1 MKNFPRRYSL
11 LPIVVAFAHC
21 VFMSTTM
28 SKTVHSLQIPS
39 TPKIVVQRSVTTRG
53 VVNESNHCFL
63 PKQMR
68 QHQSSL
74 SASGAEPSSTT
85 SVSLPTLS
93 SDTTWMVRI
102 TLRNIKSQ
110 QGQTISNQMYVI
122 NGQFLPEE
130 NYEPP
135 QGTFVSTDRNIE
147 SDSSSSSS
155 SNMQI
160 ASSRWILS
168 EDPND
173 RRDGLWI
180 WGLFQQPL
188 YPYLLLSV
196 ETKPIEIKSSSDSLD
211 YIPALQLY
219 VQLDHNCNRDT
230 GAVSFVKS
238 RSASDGSNYEL
249 MIRQKEIIAADPLSL
264 SKVEIYEEVSIGT
277 VSIQPKL

>member
-1 MKNFPRRYSL
+1 MKSLPRRFVQ
-11 LPIVVAFAHC
+11 LPIVVAVAHC
-21 VFMSTTM
+21 VYIMSMT
-28 SKTVHSLQIPS
+28 SNTVHSFQIPS
-39 TPKIVVQRSVTTRG
+39 APKVVVSQSITSRGIVSV
-53 VVNESNHCFL
+53 SNHCFL
-63 PKQMR
+63 PQRLR
-68 QHQSSL
+68 QHRSSL
-74 SASGAEPSSTT
+74 WLSGAEPSSTA

-93 SDTTWMVRI
+93 ADTTWMVRI
-102 TLRNIKSQ
+102 TLRNIKTQ
-110 QGQTISNQMYVI
+110 EGQTISNQMYVI

-135 QGTFVSTDRNIE
+135 QGTFVSTDGNIE
-147 SDSSSSSS
+147 SDSS

-173 RRDGLWI
+173 RKDGLWI

-188 YPYLLLSV
+188 YPYLLLSL
-196 ETKPIEIKSSSDSLD
+196 ETKPIEIKSNSDSLD

-238 RSASDGSNYEL
+238 RSDGSNYEL

-277 VSIQPKL
+277 ISIQPKL